1 MAKVLTRPMFK
12 RGGIARNARNTGIL
26 SGFEDGGNVRR
37 KFAGEDGSFVYN
49 DLDIGSRYSDM
60 DARLKALQET
70 NVKPQGLSRSDY
82 LRIAAAGANIMG
94 APPTGRGGVI
104 GALQAAGPALSELG
118 TGLAESYDTK
128 QAAYLKRQQE
138 LESLGLS
145 MDAQRVE
152 QQITADQAK
161 QTTLAEI
168 HLGEFK
174 ATKTLEAVKYEVDN
188 KKFEFT
194 EKLDSYIDLAGQIGI
209 VQNQIADAKID
220 KKPTA
225 ELEAK
230 LASLNTQIQIPL
242 EGTLGQRALQEM
254 ITGTPKAVY
263 EAIYDNAVEAAEA
276 VGAAG
281 SDAYNEKLQE
291 VYTDSY
297 RIHVQS
303 MIDAFKGVSFSVAE
317 EKAEGGRVGLANG
330 GGPYEPGSGP
340 DPDPGSPPIM
350 TAARGPYEPGSG
362 PDPDPNS
369 PPIITAE
376 ELRKRLPP
384 EVSDSVIQLI
394 ATSEEAMLDFARIQ
408 SPEDINT
415 FNRKYNADLVLPTQV
430 A

>member
-1 MAKVLTRPMFK
+1 MTKVLSRPMFK
-12 RGGIARNARNTGIL
+12 MGGVARNARNTGIL

-49 DLDIGSRYSDM
+49 NIDIGSKYSDM

-94 APPTGRGGVI
+94 APGTGKSGVI
-104 GALQAAGPALSELG
+104 GTLQAAGPALSELG
-118 TGLAESYDTK
+118 IGLAESYDTK
-128 QAAYLKRQQE
+128 QAAFLKRQQE
-138 LESLGLS
+138 LETLGLS
-145 MDAQRVE
+145 MDAQRVGQE
-152 QQITADQAK
+152 IEADQAK

-209 VQNQIADAKID
+209 VQNQIADNKADGIG
-220 KKPTA
+220 TA

-242 EGTLGQRALQEM
+242 EGTLGQMALQKM
-254 ITGTPKAVY
+254 ITGTPNSVY
-263 EAIYDNAVEAAEA
+263 ESIYDDAVEAAEIA
-276 VGAAG
+276 GTKG
-281 SDAYNEKLQE
+281 SDEYNEELLK

-303 MIDAFKGVSFSVAE
+303 MIDAFKKVSFSTE
-317 EKAEGGRVGLANG
+317 QKAEGGRVGLANG

-369 PPIITAE
+369 PPIITVE

-430 A
+430 G

>member
-1 MAKVLTRPMFK
+1 MTKVLSRPMFK
-12 RGGIARNARNTGIL
+12 MGGVARNARNTGIL
-26 SGFEDGGNVRR
+26 SGFDNGGNVRR

-49 DLDIGSRYSDM
+49 NLDIGSKYSDM
-60 DARLKALQET
+60 DARLKSLQEA

-82 LRIAAAGANIMG
+82 LRIAAAGADIMG
-94 APPTGRGGVI
+94 APGSGNSGFI
-104 GALQAAGPALSELG
+104 GALQASGPSLSKLG

-145 MDAQRVE
+145 VGAQRVSQE
-152 QQITADQAK
+152 IEADQAK

-194 EKLDSYIDLAGQIGI
+194 EKLNSYIDLAGQVGI
-209 VQNQIADAKID
+209 VQNQIADAKAD
-220 KKPTA
+220 QKPTA
-225 ELEAK
+225 ELEK
-230 LASLNTQIQIPL
+230 ILSSLNTQIQIPL

-276 VGAAG
+276 AGVAG
-281 SDAYNEKLQE
+281 SDEYNEKLQE

-303 MIDAFKGVSFSVAE
+303 MIDAFKNVSFSTE
-317 EKAEGGRVGLANG
+317 QKAEGGRVGLANG

-340 DPDPGSPPIM
+340 DPDSEGAPV
-350 TAARGPYEPGSG
+350 
-362 PDPDPNS
+362 
-369 PPIITAE
+369 ITVE

-394 ATSEEAMLDFARIQ
+394 STSEEAMLDFARIQ

-430 A
+430 G